1 MPKNYP
7 IEIRMFAVQRKKE
20 GYTWERVAEMVRQNF
35 GPDSVPSRR
44 QMTKW
49 MANTSVS
56 DFVLARVGRELPKD
70 AAQMFIGQRNT
81 MAKIFAEMMT
91 GKDSRI
97 LIMKW
102 MFSQMKAEFGTQ
114 RLTDAWA
121 EFTEEEAR
129 LEKDRN
135 VANDKI
141 GTSKGI
147 VQEEGE
153 RSQE

>member
-7 IEIRMFAVQRKKE
+7 IEIRMFAVQNKKE
-20 GYTWERVAEMVRQNF
+20 GCTWERVAEMVRQNF
-35 GPDSVPSRR
+35 GPDAVPSRR

-49 MANTSVS
+49 MTDKSLS

-102 MFSQMKAEFGTQ
+102 MFLQMKAEFGAE
-114 RLTDAWA
+114 RLAAAWA
-121 EFTEEEAR
+121 EFKEEEAR
-129 LEKDRN
+129 LEKDGN
-135 VANDKI
+135 AAKDEISSPK
-141 GTSKGI
+141 K
-147 VQEEGE
+147 E
-153 RSQE
+153 